1 MIQWW
6 NYLSFYNYS
15 ISIKFNCGV
24 LASWD
29 ENFSRVNVSTIF
41 LLLHNRIPIFNCLL
55 INCRTFQLLL
65 SLLSVF
71 PSLLSKYGN
80 FSSNLMYLSEKKRA
94 FIPDNFRGMIPRRD
108 IIFLQRGG
116 SVGSLWPSSNHRD
129 VPSLEWISKSH
140 LTRLSLGARW
150 RFEWAVS

>member
-1 MIQWW
+1 MVFLQVEMKIFQQ
-6 NYLSFYNYS
+6 
-15 ISIKFNCGV
+15 
-24 LASWD
+24 
-29 ENFSRVNVSTIF
+29 RVNVSSIF
-41 LLLHNRIPIFNCLL
+41 LLLHNRIPIFNFLL

-71 PSLLSKYGN
+71 PSLLSKCGERSEIRN

-150 RFEWAVS
+150 RFE